1 MSTTYLSIN
10 LAEKLLK
17 SKKSMEIINS
27 AGNLPCYERG
37 QTALQNAKKQ
47 MEQNEDYESI
57 RTLVEFMISF
67 KGMLEDL
74 STEIIQFLVRYIL
87 PPLKYEEDFSDEDYK
102 QRMERLKTYVRA
114 VLGIPKNEGC
124 VAITNEMSESFRKVV
139 RYVGLCI
146 DKLRPIGGDI
156 AFNHDMGHDSYYF
169 IPPESYQ
176 QVHLGLNYWPTLHKL
191 IGPSPC
197 AGRLYAYR
205 LTQSIRLISIMFG
218 VNNHWGTLFGS
229 LTKRQ
234 IVPNSAF
241 EMFDF
246 SIKVFYSLTWNEEFE
261 GYYPFLFKPECRQYI
276 YRDVTKKIVLGETV
290 RDPFN
295 RTIFKVL
302 RSEIFEIVEKILS
315 TKNVIPYWY
324 FIFKGE
330 KGQGLGPTKE
340 FYSKFSEA
348 IKKYDLNLWI
358 GEPDLSS
365 DGINYVNS
373 PCGLFPSPCLQLD
386 ERSKNILRA
395 TGRLMAKAVMDNA
408 LMDLNFSHALYRYM
422 VEGSNRA
429 QCLNLN
435 DLKDVMPSLVNFVD
449 GLLKVMNEASRIK
462 NDMSLAPEEQQ
473 EAISNLKCDGCS
485 FEDLCINFTVP
496 GFSDIEMV
504 EGGSELYLTAD
515 NIEKYLQLLVWWLLY
530 KGPQEKLECIR
541 AGYISILDEEYFVSL
556 LPVDMDNMLYGIKAE
571 PWTIEELSN
580 SCLLKRGLTL
590 NTPVVKNLFKLL
602 SSFNY
607 EEQKEYLKFI
617 TSSPN
622 LPVGGL
628 KCLKPRLTIDT
639 FKHWENEKYPDDIM
653 PIVSTCYNLLFIPK
667 YTSMKVLRERLL
679 TVLNLVRDRFL

>member
-1 MSTTYLSIN
+1 MSTTFLISIN
-10 LAEKLLK
+10 LDEKLLK

-102 QRMERLKTYVRA
+102 QRMERLKTFVRA
-114 VLGIPKNEGC
+114 VLGIPKNEDC
-124 VAITNEMSESFRKVV
+124 FAITNEMSESFRKVV

-156 AFNHDMGHDSYYF
+156 AFNHDMGLDSYYF

-218 VNNHWGTLFGS
+218 VNNYWETLFGS
-229 LTKRQ
+229 FTKRQ

-261 GYYPFLFKPECRQYI
+261 GYYPFLFKPECRQNI
-276 YRDVTKKIVLGETV
+276 YRDVTKKIVLGDADRYRFESV
-290 RDPFN
+290 A
-295 RTIFKVL
+295 FKVS
-302 RSEIFEIVEKILS
+302 RSDILDVAEKILS
-315 TKNVIPYWY
+315 TKNVVSYWN
-324 FIFKGE
+324 FTFKQERGKGE
-330 KGQGLGPTKE
+330 GPTRE
-340 FYSKFSEA
+340 FYAKFSEA

-373 PCGLFPSPCLQLD
+373 PCGLFPSPCLKLD
-386 ERSKNILRA
+386 KRSKNILRA
-395 TGRLMAKAVMDNA
+395 TGKLMAKAVMDNVF
-408 LMDLNFSHALYRYM
+408 MDLNFSHAFYRYM

-435 DLKDVMPSLVNFVD
+435 DLKDVMPSLVKFVD
-449 GLLKVMNEASRIK
+449 SLLNVMNEASRIK

-496 GFSDIEMV
+496 GFPDINV
-504 EGGSELYLTAD
+504 
-515 NIEKYLQLLVWWLLY
+515 
-530 KGPQEKLECIR
+530 
-541 AGYISILDEEYFVSL
+541 
-556 LPVDMDNMLYGIKAE
+556 
-571 PWTIEELSN
+571 
-580 SCLLKRGLTL
+580 
-590 NTPVVKNLFKLL
+590 
-602 SSFNY
+602 
-607 EEQKEYLKFI
+607 
-617 TSSPN
+617 
-622 LPVGGL
+622 
-628 KCLKPRLTIDT
+628 
-639 FKHWENEKYPDDIM
+639 
-653 PIVSTCYNLLFIPK
+653 
-667 YTSMKVLRERLL
+667 RE
-679 TVLNLVRDRFL
+679 